1 MKILKLL
8 NKKNLSIFII
18 SILVSSNILIAE
30 EEPVDIWDLE
40 KKKEENNFST
50 SNNEN
55 SDSEESAIEIKETE
69 LINTS
74 NIINSDFLEENKI
87 NIAGLY
93 DPADNELNIDMWTN
107 SNGEEIKTI
116 ISKLKKIDLSND
128 AKNILDIV
136 LLTNSYFPKK
146 NITEKEFI
154 KFKLDYLIENN
165 DKNLIRKY
173 LIKNEKNIY
182 NSQLIKFYINDYL
195 ETADLEN
202 SCKIFDQVIY
212 IKDDYLNKF
221 KVYCLIVKGKR
232 EEAQLIFDLI
242 KEQGL
247 VDTFFENKFNFLMD
261 YINKTDEKISDK
273 NILNFHLSHRT
284 NPNFEY
290 QPNEKTPK
298 FIWKYLSASNL
309 LENINTIDL
318 EDSEKIFL
326 VEKATHEKNYDENEL
341 YELYKRFQFNIN
353 QLLNAKEAY
362 KLLKNY
368 EGRALLYQKL
378 ILTKDTNEILDLS
391 LKLKD
396 SFIKDDIGN
405 AFNEEL
411 IKFLSSINEE
421 EVPSN
426 YSSFYFDNIKFQ
438 TLEKKSIKINNKI
451 IHQSKLLKYF
461 EENYQID
468 KIEDDLNKLLKSIK
482 KNKDYKVTIKDLILI
497 ESLISDGVVISK
509 KYKNMFNLNQSI
521 IPADIQLLLNNN
533 EIGMVLLRLVEII
546 GADDLNDLDP
556 DTLYFMTAIFNQL
569 NLDLMRNKM
578 LLEVLPLKL

>member
-18 SILVSSNILIAE
+18 YTLLTSGILRAE

-40 KKKEENNFST
+40 RKEENNLET
-50 SNNEN
+50 SNSEN
-55 SDSEESAIEIKETE
+55 SDLEDPTIEIKEVDS
-69 LINTS
+69 LNSS
-74 NIINSDFLEENKI
+74 NIINSDFLDQNKI

-93 DPADNELNIDMWTN
+93 DPADNELNIDMWSN
-107 SNGEEIKTI
+107 SNGEEIKI
-116 ISKLKKIDLSND
+116 IINKLKKIDLSND
-128 AKNILDIV
+128 AKNILDIA

-154 KFKLDYLIENN
+154 QLKLDYLIENN
-165 DKNLIRKY
+165 NKNLIKKY
-173 LIKNEKNIY
+173 LIKNEENIH
-182 NSQLIKFYINDYL
+182 NSPLVKFYVNDYL

-202 SCKIFDQVIY
+202 ACKIFDEKIY
-212 IKDDYLNKF
+212 INDDYLNKF
-221 KVYCLIVKGKR
+221 KVYCLIIKGNR
-232 EEAQLIFDLI
+232 DEAQLIFDLV

-247 VDTFFENKFNFLMD
+247 NDNFFENKFNFLMD
-261 YINKTDEKISDK
+261 YIDKADEKTSDI

-284 NPNFEY
+284 NPNFKY

-298 FIWKYLSASNL
+298 YIWRYLSSSNL

-353 QLLNAKEAY
+353 QLLNVKEAY

-378 ILTKDTNEILDLS
+378 ILSKDTNEILDLS
-391 LKLKD
+391 FKLKE
-396 SFIKDDIGN
+396 SFVKDNIGN

-411 IKFLSSINEE
+411 RKILFALDEE
-421 EVPSN
+421 KVPSN
-426 YSSFYFDNIKFQ
+426 YSSFYFDNLKVK
-438 TLEKKSIKINNKI
+438 TLEKKNIKINNKI

-482 KNKDYKVTIKDLILI
+482 KNKDYEVTIKDLILL
-497 ESLISDGVVISK
+497 ESLISDGVSISK

-521 IPADIQLLLNNN
+521 IPPDIQLLLNND
-533 EIGMVLLRLVEII
+533 ELGMVLLRLVEIV
-546 GADDLNDLDP
+546 GADNLKNLDP
-556 DTLYFMTAIFNQL
+556 DTLYFMTTIFNQL

-578 LLEVLPLKL
+578 LLEVLPLKI